1 MAAYGLDVECP
12 HIFDGTHFA
21 QWRNWMTYNFKFISP
36 QMWWIVDVGFS
47 CAIDK
52 KVATQ
57 AQKKCLHL
65 DCQATN
71 IFYSS
76 MKDNIFG
83 EIMDMKSAHEIWVFL
98 NEKYGVISKEDVVP
112 NVEAQEDLEHD
123 HNMVVVKDCSTSGSS
138 DGDDDAT
145 TRSLDKDND
154 DATSDATNDATP
166 CTLDDEDDGYESDA
180 STSSFTTSP
189 HCFMS
194 HGDTKVSIGGVIVDC
209 DDPNFELVCKL
220 SKALRDELAK
230 TCKLKNENSFLK
242 TACEQQKHLLYV
254 TNCSHEELKLVH
266 EELCVAHDNL
276 VKDHAFL
283 TKKLSNEEIK
293 TCESS
298 SFGSNDQSYDIT
310 NPCDVGKKHVTT
322 SCDDLLSMPCSSQLD
337 ICSTSMPCE
346 TNLLKENNDL
356 KSEVK
361 NLSNKLERCYYS
373 KVTFEHILK
382 TQRNYGDKCGLG
394 FKKKITKGE
403 RKQEKK
409 IKKQEREKLSH
420 FMCYRCH
427 EMGHL
432 ANGCPNKKKLKKM
445 KEEERLK
452 HVKCFKCRTWC
463 HLTSMCPTKQLMK
476 QQVKPQPKPQVRQEK
491 TPQEQIK
498 INRDGDDLTMKKKK
512 IRRGGRA
519 RHPIQI
525 QDAKMMS
532 MNEDKKKAYAHIKC
546 FECKNEGHFA
556 SRCPTKLE
564 KKAQAILTR
573 QGNEKQHMS
582 KEEKA
587 QSKRSC
593 YLCRERGHMA
603 HSCPLGNNSKPISID
618 NHNMLRK
625 DGNGTSMVA
634 IAKHPT
640 VHTKA
645 SPKYVAPNLRGPKLV
660 WVPSKSG

>member
-1 MAAYGLDVECP
+1 MATYGLDVECP

-21 QWRNWMTYNFKFISP
+21 RWRNWMQCNFKFISP

-76 MKDNIFG
+76 MKDNIFS

-98 NEKYGVISKEDVVP
+98 NKKYGAISKEDDVP
-112 NVEAQEDLEHD
+112 KVDANEDVEHD
-123 HNMVVVKDCSTSGSS
+123 HNMVVVEDCSTSWSS
-138 DGDDDAT
+138 EEEDDDHS
-145 TRSLDKDND
+145 TRSLDKDDD
-154 DATSDATNDATP
+154 DATSDANDDVTS

-180 STSSFTTSP
+180 STSSSTTSP

-194 HGDTKVSIGGVIVDC
+194 HGDTKVSIGDVIIDC
-209 DDPNFELVCKL
+209 DGPNFELVCKL
-220 SKALRDELAK
+220 SKALRNELAK
-230 TCKLKNENSFLK
+230 TNKLKNENSFLK
-242 TACEQQKHLLYV
+242 TTCEQQKHLLYV
-254 TNCSHEELKLVH
+254 TTCSHEELKLVH

-283 TKKLSNEEIK
+283 TKWLSNEETK
-293 TCESS
+293 TSESS

-310 NPCDVGKKHVTT
+310 NPCDVGKKHVST
-322 SCDDLLSMPCSSQLD
+322 SCDDLLSMPCSSHID
-337 ICSTSMPCE
+337 ACSTSMSCE
-346 TNLLKENNDL
+346 TNLLKENNEL
-356 KSEVK
+356 KNEVK

-382 TQRNYGDKCGLG
+382 TQRNNGDKCGLG
-394 FKKKITKGE
+394 FKKKMTKGK
-403 RKQEKK
+403 R
-409 IKKQEREKLSH
+409 KQEREKLSH

-432 ANGCPNKKKLKKM
+432 ANGCPNKEKLKKI

-452 HVKCFKCRTWC
+452 HVKCFKCRTWG
-463 HLTSMCPTKQLMK
+463 HLTSMCPTKQLVK
-476 QQVKPQPKPQVRQEK
+476 HQVKPQQKPQVEQEK
-491 TPQEQIK
+491 KPQAQVK
-498 INRDGDDLTMKKKK
+498 IYHEDGGDMGMMRKKT
-512 IRRGGRA
+512 RRGGRQS
-519 RHPIQI
+519 RSSK
-525 QDAKMMS
+525 DLS
-532 MNEDKKKAYAHIKC
+532 HIKC
-546 FECKNEGHFA
+546 FECKNDGHFA

-564 KKAQAILTR
+564 KKAQATLKR

-593 YLCRERGHMA
+593 YLCRKRGHMA
-603 HSCPLGNNSKPISID
+603 HSCSLGNSSKPISID

-625 DGNGTSMVA
+625 DGDGTSMVA

-640 VHTKA
+640 IHTKA

>member
-21 QWRNWMTYNFKFISP
+21 RWRNWMQCNFKFICP

-52 KVATQ
+52 KVGSQ

-71 IFYSS
+71 IFYAS

-98 NEKYGVISKEDVVP
+98 NKKYGVISKEDVVP
-112 NVEAQEDLEHD
+112 NVEAHEDVEQD
-123 HNMVVVKDCSTSGSS
+123 HNTVVVEDCSTSWSS
-138 DGDDDAT
+138 EDDDEHY
-145 TRSLDKDND
+145 TRSLDKDDD
-154 DATSDATNDATP
+154 DATSDANDDATS

-180 STSSFTTSP
+180 STSSSP

-194 HGDTKVSIGGVIVDC
+194 HGDTKVSIGDVIIDC
-209 DDPNFELVCKL
+209 DGPNFELVCKL
-220 SKALRDELAK
+220 SKALRNELAK
-230 TCKLKNENSFLK
+230 TNKLKNENSFLK
-242 TACEQQKHLLYV
+242 TTCEQQKHLLYV
-254 TNCSHEELKLVH
+254 TTCSHEELKLVH
-266 EELCVAHDNL
+266 EELCVTHDNL
-276 VKDHAFL
+276 VKDHACL
-283 TKKLSNEEIK
+283 TKKISNEEIK
-293 TCESS
+293 TSESS
-298 SFGSNDQSYDIT
+298 SLGSNDQSHIIT
-310 NPCDVGKKHVTT
+310 NPCDVGKKHVST

-337 ICSTSMPCE
+337 ICSTSTSCE
-346 TNLLKENNDL
+346 TNLLKENNEL
-356 KSEVK
+356 KNEVK

-373 KVTFEHILK
+373 KVTFEHILE

-394 FKKKITKGE
+394 FKKKGK
-403 RKQEKK
+403 R
-409 IKKQEREKLSH
+409 KQEREKLSH

-432 ANGCPNKKKLKKM
+432 ANGCPNIEKLKKI

-452 HVKCFKCRTWC
+452 HVKCFKCRTWG
-463 HLTSMCPTKQLMK
+463 HFTSMCPTKQLVK
-476 QQVKPQPKPQVRQEK
+476 QQEEPQPKPQVEQEK
-491 TPQEQIK
+491 KPQAQVK
-498 INRDGDDLTMKKKK
+498 IYHEDGGDMGMMRKKT
-512 IRRGGRA
+512 RRGGRQS
-519 RHPIQI
+519 RSSK
-525 QDAKMMS
+525 DLS
-532 MNEDKKKAYAHIKC
+532 HIKC
-546 FECKNEGHFA
+546 FECKNDGHFA
-556 SRCPTKLE
+556 SKCPTKLE
-564 KKAQAILTR
+564 KKAQATLKR

-603 HSCPLGNNSKPISID
+603 YSCPLGNSSKPISID
-618 NHNMLRK
+618 NHNLLRK
-625 DGNGTSMVA
+625 DVDGTSTVA
-634 IAKHPT
+634 IAKHPAT
-640 VHTKA
+640 HTKA
-645 SPKYVAPNLRGPKLV
+645 MPKYVAPNLRGPKLV

>member
-21 QWRNWMTYNFKFISP
+21 RWRNWMTCNFKFISP

-98 NEKYGVISKEDVVP
+98 NKKYG
-112 NVEAQEDLEHD
+112 HD
-123 HNMVVVKDCSTSGSS
+123 HNMVVVEDCSTSLSS
-138 DGDDDAT
+138 EEDDDHS
-145 TRSLDKDND
+145 TRSLDKDDD
-154 DATSDATNDATP
+154 DATSDANDDATP

-180 STSSFTTSP
+180 STSSSTTSP

-194 HGDTKVSIGGVIVDC
+194 HGDTKVSIGDVIVDC
-209 DDPNFELVCKL
+209 DDPNFELICRL
-220 SKALRDELAK
+220 TKALRNEMAK
-230 TCKLKNENSFLK
+230 TSKLKNENSFLK
-242 TACEQQKHLLYV
+242 TTCEQQKHLLYV
-254 TNCSHEELKLVH
+254 TTCSHEELKLVH

-276 VKDHAFL
+276 
-283 TKKLSNEEIK
+283 
-293 TCESS
+293 SS

-310 NPCDVGKKHVTT
+310 NPCDVGKKHVST
-322 SCDDLLSMPCSSQLD
+322 SCDDLLSMPCSSHID
-337 ICSTSMPCE
+337 ACSTSMSCE
-346 TNLLKENNDL
+346 TNLLKENNEL
-356 KSEVK
+356 KNEVK

-382 TQRNYGDKCGLG
+382 TQRNYGDKYGLG
-394 FKKKITKGE
+394 FKKKMTKGK
-403 RKQEKK
+403 R
-409 IKKQEREKLSH
+409 KQEREKLSH
-420 FMCYRCH
+420 FMCYQCH
-427 EMGHL
+427 E
-432 ANGCPNKKKLKKM
+432 LKKI

-452 HVKCFKCRTWC
+452 HVKCFKCRTWG
-463 HLTSMCPTKQLMK
+463 HLTSMCPTKQLVK
-476 QQVKPQPKPQVRQEK
+476 QQVKPQQKPQVEQEK
-491 TPQEQIK
+491 KPQVQIK
-498 INRDGDDLTMKKKK
+498 IYHEDGGDMGMRKKKT
-512 IRRGGRA
+512 RRGGRQS
-519 RHPIQI
+519 RSSK
-525 QDAKMMS
+525 DLS
-532 MNEDKKKAYAHIKC
+532 HIKC
-546 FECKNEGHFA
+546 FECKNDGHFA
-556 SRCPTKLE
+556 SKCPAKLE
-564 KKAQAILTR
+564 KKAQATLRR
-573 QGNEKQHMS
+573 QGNEKQHIS
-582 KEEKA
+582 KLEKA

-603 HSCPLGNNSKPISID
+603 HSCPLGNSSKPISID

-634 IAKHPT
+634 IAKHPAT
-640 VHTKA
+640 HTKA